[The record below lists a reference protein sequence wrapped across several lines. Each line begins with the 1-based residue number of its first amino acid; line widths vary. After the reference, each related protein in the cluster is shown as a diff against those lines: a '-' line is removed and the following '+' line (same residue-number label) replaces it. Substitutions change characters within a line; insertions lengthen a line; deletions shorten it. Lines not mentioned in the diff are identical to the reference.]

1 MRNIV
6 HLSKNAEKSLKK
18 APPPVQMKAAL
29 WQLIIETKGIREAR
43 LRKGF
48 HDEPL
53 SGKRQGERSVRLNLK
68 WRAIYHT
75 KIESEGTETI
85 ELVDVTEVTPHKY

>member
-1 MRNIV
+1 MRNV
-6 HLSKNAEKSLKK
+6 VYLSKNAEKGLKK

-29 WQLIIETKGIREAR
+29 WRQIVETQGLREAR

-53 SGKRQGERSVRLNLK
+53 AGKRKGERSVRLNLK

-75 KIESEGTETI
+75 RIASDGSETI